1 MAQHDHDIDV
11 DVPTATPRS
20 ACPEA
25 RPASDPVVANVLRL
39 QRAAGNRAVVRAL
52 QRKPS
57 DPIHHKTITASVGRN
72 ASNIQDDVATIQ
84 TLLNHVPPESG
95 GPATFLGAS
104 GETGT
109 SNFDDTL
116 KAILS
121 FQVFQ
126 EGLVGDGRVDPRGAT
141 LSRLNTYDSSFS
153 RIDPSEIG
161 IPPDVP
167 PPEVKHDGPRG
178 ISTRE
183 HNLLKDVYGDHLDYG
198 KIQLVPN
205 ALLGTGSTRTV
216 GNTIEFQHDT
226 ISDHTLVHEAGH
238 VYQYQRGDHY
248 AASALWAQGVAVF
261 LHWDRGAAYDYSDE
275 VAKRV
280 PFDNWNAEQQA
291 QWIADNRTLP
301 PSRKGETGY
310 P

>member
-1 MAQHDHDIDV
+1 VA
-11 DVPTATPRS
+11 P
-20 ACPEA
+20 A
-25 RPASDPVVANVLRL
+25 RRRHL
-39 QRAAGNRAVVRAL
+39 
-52 QRKPS
+52 
-57 DPIHHKTITASVGRN
+57 
-72 ASNIQDDVATIQ
+72 NI
-84 TLLNHVPPESG
+84 
-95 GPATFLGAS
+95 
-104 GETGT
+104 
-109 SNFDDTL
+109 
-116 KAILS
+116 
-121 FQVFQ
+121 
-126 EGLVGDGRVDPRGAT
+126 
-141 LSRLNTYDSSFS
+141 YDSSFS

-161 IPPDVP
+161 IPPDIP

-183 HNLLKDVYGDHLDYG
+183 HNLLKDVYGDHLEYG
-198 KIQLVPN
+198 KIQLVAN

-291 QWIADNRTLP
+291 QWIADKQKAPAEPQGRDRLP
-301 PSRKGETGY
+301 LTDRSTNGGCTGSSPELVVVFTMSQQEPDQRAAPASPCYGPELVRLRSSASFNDRPRPDFSNVEEFDHDHEAQRWIDRCCSATTALRDRRLLFRSPSSWSCTPPTRSCWPCGHR
-310 P
+310 